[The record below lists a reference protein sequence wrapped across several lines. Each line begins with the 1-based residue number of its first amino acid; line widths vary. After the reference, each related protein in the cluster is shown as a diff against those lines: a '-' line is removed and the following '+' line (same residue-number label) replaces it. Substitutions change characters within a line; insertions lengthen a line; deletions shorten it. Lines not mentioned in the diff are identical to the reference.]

1 MSETNDGTL
10 HLCGLDFEPTG
21 QAMTARQDAYLM
33 GQLRLAGVIDVLATM
48 RDADVEAKSSELLT
62 RILVS
67 GRAPEIL
74 AGLLTEPG
82 KKWNQKRADE
92 LAELFG
98 DATDREDKDLMRKS
112 IVAFVLGFFLS
123 GDRSS
128 TTSPNS
134 STPNNEEPT
143 TGSAEVAISETSL

>member
-1 MSETNDGTL
+1 MSNENETL
-10 HLCGLDFEPTG
+10 HLCGLDFELAG
-21 QAMTARQDAYLM
+21 QQFTARQDNYLM
-33 GQLRLAGVIDVLATM
+33 AQLRLAGVVDVVATM
-48 RDADVEAKSSELLT
+48 KDADVEAKSSELLT
-62 RILVS
+62 RILLS

-74 AGLLTEPG
+74 AGLLTEHG
-82 KKWNQKRADE
+82 KKWSAKRAEE

-134 STPNNEEPT
+134 SNPNSEEPT
-143 TGSAEVAISETSL
+143 TVSAEAAISETSH